1 MSVIKC
7 ALTYEPLPNPK
18 HEKFALALARGM
30 SKENAYAE
38 AGYKRDSGAASR
50 LSGNVRILARV
61 QKLQE
66 IAQNRNEI
74 SVDTL
79 LQELEK
85 ARKLSIA
92 LGHCNAAVLAT
103 MGKGKLLGLTK

>member
-1 MSVIKC
+1 M
-7 ALTYEPLPNPK
+7 TYEPLPNPK

-38 AGYKRDSGAASR
+38 AGFIGGRTAASR
-50 LSGNVRILARV
+50 LSTNVNILARV

-74 SVDTL
+74 NVDTL

-85 ARKLSIA
+85 ARKLSIS
-92 LGHCNAAVLAT
+92 LGQGSAAVLAT
-103 MGKGKLLGLTK
+103 MSKAKLLGLMK

>member
-1 MSVIKC
+1 M
-7 ALTYEPLPNPK
+7 TYEPLPNPK
-18 HEKFALALARGM
+18 HEKFAIALARGM

-38 AGYKRDSGAASR
+38 AGFSGGRTAASR
-50 LSGNVRILARV
+50 LSTNVNILARV

-74 SVDTL
+74 NVDTL

-85 ARKLSIA
+85 ARKLSIS
-92 LGHCNAAVLAT
+92 LGQGSAAILAT
-103 MGKGKLLGLTK
+103 MSKAKLLGLMK

>member
-1 MSVIKC
+1 M
-7 ALTYEPLPNPK
+7 TYEPLPNPK
-18 HEKFALALARGM
+18 HEKFAIALARGM

-50 LSGNVRILARV
+50 LSGNVRVLARV

-74 SVDTL
+74 NIDTL

-85 ARKLSIA
+85 ARKLSIS
-92 LGHCNAAVLAT
+92 LGQGSAAVLAT
-103 MGKGKLLGLTK
+103 MSKAKLLGLMK

>member
-1 MSVIKC
+1 MTDK
-7 ALTYEPLPNPK
+7 PLQNTK

-30 SKENAYAE
+30 SKENAYVE

-50 LSGNVRILARV
+50 LSGNVRVLARV

-66 IAQNRNEI
+66 MAQNRNEI
-74 SVDTL
+74 NIDTL
-79 LQELEK
+79 LQELEI
-85 ARKLSIA
+85 ARKMSIA

-103 MGKGKLLGLTK
+103 MGKGKLLGFMK